1 MHTVEAYLR
10 TIMDIRRTGSAV
22 PETSYYPAL
31 NELFNAIGRKLKPR
45 VLCVINLANKGAGL
59 PDGGFFTAD
68 QFSRK
73 ADPEFTPSGQVPA
86 RGVLEVKPASADVEA
101 IARSAQVDKYF
112 AQYRQVLVTNLWDF
126 LLVGLDAA
134 GNKAF
139 LERFR
144 LADSEADFWA
154 KAAKPRSLAESSGD
168 RLIEY
173 LTRVLLLAAPL
184 ADPKDV
190 AWMLASYARE
200 ALARTEASDLPALA
214 SIRAALEEALGMR
227 FEGAKGEHFF
237 RSTLVQTLFYG
248 LFSAWV
254 VWAKGVPPKNK
265 YSRFDWRTASWKLHV
280 PMISSLFEQVATPSR
295 LGPLGLVEV
304 LDWTA
309 QVLNRVDRTEFF
321 ARFAEDRAV
330 QYFYEPFLAAYDPVL
345 RKDLGVWY
353 TPPEI
358 VQYMVERVDRVLRQE
373 LGLVDGLADKNVY
386 VLDPCC
392 GTGAFLVEVLERISR
407 TLREKGS
414 DALLGQDLKQAAM
427 KRVFGFEILPAPYVV
442 AHLQLGLALTRHG
455 AGLKIEPA
463 ERVGVYLT
471 NALTGWEPPQGPK
484 QHLLLPELEAE
495 RDAADKVK
503 QEVPILV
510 VLGNPPYN
518 AYAGV
523 SPVEEQGLVEPYKE
537 GLTSEW
543 GIRKYNLDD
552 LYVRFFRL
560 AERRIAEMSGKGV
573 VCYISNFS
581 YLGEPSFV
589 VMRKRLLQ
597 GFDKFWFDCL
607 NGDSRQTGK
616 LTPDGKPDPSIFS
629 TEYNREG
636 IRVGTAIGLFVKS
649 SATEEPR
656 VLFRQYW
663 GTQKAQELL
672 ANLEESGVEENYQQA
687 SPHPDNRYSFRPLIA
702 KLNYNSWPK
711 VAELAAVQPISGLQ
725 EMRKFSL
732 IDLSR
737 EELER
742 RMKKYYDKEC
752 SWDEIA
758 RLRYGFTLDAG
769 RYDAKKCR
777 EKLISTEKYKS
788 KDVYRYSFLPLEN
801 RWAYV
806 TPIRPLWNEPRPELL
821 GLVSEMNRFV
831 VTRIRAERP
840 HENIPLIITR
850 NLPDYHL
857 LRPNVVAFPFYYKQK
872 SGDQHSLFQFI
883 SDDEMMPNLSNKA
896 IKYLDIA
903 FNSYY
908 SPGDA
913 CENIWYHVIA
923 ITTCSKYLQEHGDN
937 IRADWPR
944 TPLPKEGVLLIQS
957 ADLGKQLVALLDPD
971 APVPGVTS
979 GTIPVDL
986 RCIGAINAVAGVS
999 LDPALGHLDVTAGWG
1014 HEGKEGVTMPGRGKA
1029 IERDYTPD
1037 ERNAIEEG
1045 ALKRGLNPLEAYTR
1059 LGHTTLDVWLNDVA
1073 YWGNIPVNV
1082 WGYYIGGYQ
1091 VIKKWLSY
1099 REKALLGRGLSL
1111 DEARHVTD
1119 MARRLAAIRLME
1131 PALDAN
1137 YAAVKENT
1145 YDWNA

>member
-373 LGLVDGLADKNVY
+373 LGLADGLADKNVY

-392 GTGAFLVEVLERISR
+392 GTGAFLVEVIERICR
-407 TLREKGS
+407 TLREKGG

-427 KRVFGFEILPAPYVV
+427 QRVFGFEILPAPYVV
-442 AHLQLGLALTRHG
+442 AHLQLGLALARHG

-484 QHLLLPELEAE
+484 QHLLMPELEAE

-503 QEVPILV
+503 QETPVLV

-636 IRVGTAIGLFVKS
+636 IQVGTAIGLMVKVDHVGDK
-649 SATEEPR
+649 AFF
-656 VLFRQYW
+656 FRNFW
-663 GTQKAQELL
+663 GTQKAKDLL
-672 ANLEESGVEENYQQA
+672 EGIDDEGGYEQV
-687 SPHPDNRYSFRPLIA
+687 SPGIPNRHSFRPLGGA
-702 KLNYNSWPK
+702 HNYREWPQIP
-711 VAELAAVQPISGLQ
+711 ELAASLPISGFM
-725 EMRKFSL
+725 EKRKFSL
-732 IDLSR
+732 IDISR
-737 EELER
+737 DALKKRVELLYN
-742 RMKKYYDKEC
+742 KAC
-752 SWDEIA
+752 SWDK
-758 RLRYGFTLDAG
+758 LQSYGYGFAQDAA
-769 RYDAKKCR
+769 RFNAKSCR
-777 EKLISTEKYKS
+777 ELLLR
-788 KDVYRYSFLPLEN
+788 KDEYSENKFYRYHLLPFDV

-806 TPIRPLWNEPRPELL
+806 TQVRPLWNEPRPELL
-821 GLVSEMNRFV
+821 SLVGNGNSYL
-831 VTRIRAERP
+831 VTRRRGRRSF
-840 HENIPLIITR
+840 ENIPVLITPH
-850 NLPDYHL
+850 LPNSYLFDPH
-857 LRPNVVAFPFYYKQK
+857 VVAIPLYYKRTRD
-872 SGDQHSLFQFI
+872 SDQHGLFEGVGTNSLTPNI
-883 SDDEMMPNLSNKA
+883 SPRAGQYLESISGKVADTNRSA
-896 IKYLDIA
+896 IDLWHHVQAIA
-903 FNSYY
+903 F
-908 SPGDA
+908 SPTYLT
-913 CENIWYHVIA
+913 ENADGV
-923 ITTCSKYLQEHGDN
+923 LN
-937 IRADWPR
+937 DWPR
-944 TPLPKEGVLLIQS
+944 IPLPASMDLLQAS
-957 ADLGKQLVALLDPD
+957 ADLGRQLVALLDPD
-971 APVPGVTS
+971 TPVPGVTS
-979 GTIPVDL
+979 GDISTDL
-986 RCIGAINAVAGVS
+986 RSIGAIAAASGVA
-999 LDPALGHLDVTAGWG
+999 LDPGLGHLDVTAGWG
-1014 HEGKEGVTMPGRGKA
+1014 HEGKGGATMPGRGRV

-1037 ERNAIEEG
+1037 ERQAIEDG
-1045 ALKRGLNPLEAYTR
+1045 ARQRGLVPSEAYAR
-1059 LGHTTLDVWLNDVA
+1059 LGQQTLDVWLNDVA
-1073 YWGNIPVNV
+1073 YWRNIPVNV